1 MTGGLLLGLGLL
13 GLAGP
18 AARAQDPFLENM
30 RKAATRGEPDER
42 IEYYSRAIRAWKPS
56 HSRTLLGHCHME
68 RGSAFY
74 DQDDPISAGPDL
86 DKALASDPA
95 AFKAYFLRAR
105 LRLRQGKARL
115 AAADL
120 AEFISLRPE
129 DPEGPLAKGEAL
141 EMIGD
146 WIGAEA
152 AYRAAAALRPGNP
165 RPLVGLARLKKARRK
180 PEEALVILDQADA
193 AAGGKDWPTLAE
205 RGRTRASAGRTAP
218 ALEDLDKGLALGEDA
233 LGALQRARAKPV
245 EIHDAQRELGEAY
258 GWRAAIL
265 ESQGRWGPALSDF
278 EEACRL
284 GVQAACAGAKTAA
297 ARLRRAQDEPPDSA
311 PPRPAKKPRR
321 SRVLQ
326 EPGERIY
333 AN

>member
-18 AARAQDPFLENM
+18 MARAQDSFLENM
-30 RKAATRGEPDER
+30 RKAATRVEAEER

-68 RGSAFY
+68 RGAAFF
-74 DQDDPISAGPDL
+74 DQNDPISAAPDL
-86 DKALASDPA
+86 DKAIAADPA
-95 AFKAYFLRAR
+95 AFKAYFVRGR

-120 AEFISLRPE
+120 TEFISLRPE
-129 DPEGPLAKGEAL
+129 DPAGPLAKGEAL

-146 WIGAEA
+146 WTGAETAYLA
-152 AYRAAAALRPGNP
+152 ASSLVPENP
-165 RPLVGLARLKKARRK
+165 RPIVGLARLKKARRRLD
-180 PEEALVILDQADA
+180 EALALLDRADA
-193 AAGGKDWPTLAE
+193 SAGGKDWPTLAE
-205 RGRTRASAGRTAP
+205 RGRTRALAGRTAP
-218 ALEDLDKGLALGEDA
+218 GLEDLDNGLALGEDA
-233 LGALQRARAKPV
+233 LNRLQRARAKPV
-245 EIHDAQRELGEAY
+245 ELLNAQRELGEAY
-258 GWRAAIL
+258 FWRAAIL
-265 ESQGRWGPALSDF
+265 EKQGRWGPALSDL

-284 GVQAACAGAKTAA
+284 GFQASCARAKIAA
-297 ARLRRAQDEPPDSA
+297 AKLRQAPDEPEEPA
-311 PPRPAKKPRR
+311 RPRPAKKSRR

>member
-1 MTGGLLLGLGLL
+1 MTGGLLLALGLL

-30 RKAATRGEPDER
+30 RKAATRLESEER

-68 RGSAFY
+68 RGAAFY
-74 DQDDPISAGPDL
+74 DQDEPLSAAPDL

-95 AFKAYFLRAR
+95 AFKAYYLRAR

-129 DPEGPLAKGEAL
+129 DPAGPLAKGEAL

-146 WIGAEA
+146 RIGAEA
-152 AYRAAAALRPGNP
+152 AYRAAAGLSPESP
-165 RPLVGLARLKKARRK
+165 RPLVGLARLKKARGK
-180 PEEALVILDQADA
+180 PEEALALLDQADA

-205 RGRTRASAGRTAP
+205 RGRTRAAAGRTASG
-218 ALEDLDKGLALGEDA
+218 LEDLDKGLALGEDA
-233 LGALQRARAKPV
+233 LGVLQRSRAKPV
-245 EIHDAQRELGEAY
+245 ELHDAQRELGEAY
-258 GWRAAIL
+258 SWRAAIL
-265 ESQGRWGPALSDF
+265 EKQGRWGPALADF

-284 GVQAACAGAKTAA
+284 GFPAACGRAKTAA
-297 ARLRRAQDEPPDSA
+297 SKLRQAQEDPEDSA
-311 PPRPAKKPRR
+311 PARPAKKPRR